1 MTYFL
6 LGLLLGAYS
15 GVTAFATYAQV
26 VTEDEPL
33 WASLWLAASW
43 PMTVYREYR
52 NYRAYRTHPTG
63 DV

>member
-43 PMTVYREYR
+43 PITVYREWR
-52 NYRAYRTHPTG
+52 TYRAYRAHPTG